1 MVIIVAFNFNIKV
14 ISILNWQVLKCSD
27 RVNVVIIKMFKQAIT
42 SILETNLSSLWK
54 EIESLDKYCQYKEE
68 PTEIVR
74 NE

>member
-1 MVIIVAFNFNIKV
+1 M
-14 ISILNWQVLKCSD
+14 L
-27 RVNVVIIKMFKQAIT
+27 AIT

-68 PTEIVR
+68 PSEIVR